1 MEEFLKQ
8 SMGKEVDIAFGTMA
22 TVRGEIFDVKDG
34 LLYLRDE
41 HERVAYAA
49 IDKITVVWEVK
60 EHQIRPGFVG

>member
-8 SMGKEVDIAFGTMA
+8 LMGKEIDIAFGTNA
-22 TVRGEIFDVKDG
+22 TVRGEVFDVKDG

-49 IDKITVVWEVK
+49 INKITVVWEVK
-60 EHQIRPGFVG
+60 EPHIRPGFVG